1 MRQNPFLNMLDSE
14 VFTKDLST
22 AKLFRKENPNYFP
35 KPATINKLLSDNFE
49 IINFINNVNP
59 YADSFVYSD
68 RDYQKIVKDIRAVL
82 PLAKSTTDKLSEAAI
97 EEVLV
102 VWREGIIKNI
112 QAYSNDIKG
121 KEKYG
126 LTIEDLLFTFVEP
139 LINVTRTVIN
149 NKHILIQNVLKD
161 VCLNSAYVSSIL
173 RMDVQNIL
181 KNHYFYLVS
190 HKEYTETD
198 IESYKK
204 LKHKPLNVLLDDTL
218 NSKDYRA
225 FSDVMR
231 HIDGILDFV
240 DIPVVE
246 ILRSA
251 ENRLNQDM
259 VLLEKLQLQ
268 LIEVKKLKKNP
279 DYKIYSVKQKTDR
292 KIHIVKSDYED
303 LKRCTILSLKSLSLL
318 WNQKYI

>member
-1 MRQNPFLNMLDSE
+1 MRQNPFLNMLNSE
-14 VFTKDLST
+14 VFTKDLSS

-35 KPATINKLLSDNFE
+35 KPVTINKLLSDNFE
-49 IINFINNVNP
+49 IIDFINNVNP
-59 YADSFVYSD
+59 YADSFFYSD

-97 EEVLV
+97 EEVLI

-112 QAYSNDIKG
+112 QTYSNDIKG

-139 LINVTRTVIN
+139 LINVTRNVIN
-149 NKHILIQNVLKD
+149 NKHVLIQNVLKD
-161 VCLNSAYVSSIL
+161 VCVNSAYVSSIL
-173 RMDVQNIL
+173 RADVQNIL
-181 KNHYFYLVS
+181 KNHYFSLVS

-204 LKHKPLNVLLDDTL
+204 LKHKPLDVLLKDTL
-218 NSKDYRA
+218 HSTDYRA

-259 VLLEKLQLQ
+259 VLLEKLQIQ
-268 LIEVKKLKKNP
+268 LVEVKKLKNDP
-279 DYKIYSVKQKTDR
+279 DYKTYSVKQKTDR
-292 KIHIVKSDYED
+292 KIHLVKSDYED
-303 LKRCTILSLKSLSLL
+303 LKRCTMLSLKSLSLL
-318 WNQKYI
+318 WNQKYV

>member
-1 MRQNPFLNMLDSE
+1 MRQNPFLNMLNSE
-14 VFTKDLST
+14 VFTKDLSS

-35 KPATINKLLSDNFE
+35 KPATINKLLNDNVE
-49 IINFINNVNP
+49 IINFINNINP
-59 YADSFVYSD
+59 YADSFVYLD
-68 RDYQKIVKDIRAVL
+68 RDYQKIVKDVRAVL
-82 PLAKSTTDKLSEAAI
+82 PLAKSTTDKLSEDAI

-112 QAYSNDIKG
+112 QTYSNDIKG

-126 LTIEDLLFTFVEP
+126 LTTQDLLFTFVEP
-139 LINVTRTVIN
+139 LISVTRDVIN
-149 NKHILIQNVLKD
+149 NKYFLIENVLKD
-161 VCLNSAYVSSIL
+161 MCIHSAYVSPML
-173 RMDVQNIL
+173 RADVQNIL

-190 HKEYTETD
+190 NKEYTETD

-204 LKHKPLNVLLDDTL
+204 LKYKPLDVLLTHRL
-218 NSKDYRA
+218 YSSDYRA

-231 HIDGILDFV
+231 HIDGVLDFV

-251 ENRLNQDM
+251 ENRLKEHM

-268 LIEVKKLKKNP
+268 LVEVKKLKKDS
-279 DYKIYSVKQKTDR
+279 DYKIYSVKQNTDR
-292 KIHIVKSDYED
+292 KIHLVKSDYED